1 MAFKTASELVVF
13 STGTF
18 IDNINGDISPLDF
31 RNMHQH
37 IADSLIP
44 YDASGVY
51 GVKVLPTGNVI
62 TPTPTGYLV
71 YDNGLKIYNGVQW
84 SGVSGGS
91 GGSGTT
97 YTAGT
102 GLQLSGTVFNALTAS
117 TSVTGVTIL
126 TNTIDA
132 SQNKALTPKAV
143 NDAGYVSTAGSGL
156 TISGSQIYT
165 EGTGNF
171 SAIDLAT
178 TGTLP
183 YKEGR
188 LFYDTDNKS
197 LAFYN
202 DESDISLQ
210 VGQENWVRVRNNTGS
225 TITNGTVVIV
235 SGVQGSNMEI
245 SRAIAS
251 SFIDSNILGLA
262 THDIEDSSFGYITTF
277 GLVRNIDTSALT
289 EGELA
294 YLSPTSSGVLSSSKP
309 GLLNYSVAVGTV
321 VRSHASTGSIFL
333 RPTGPRFGGGQVSN
347 SGTQLSGVPF
357 IIAKGGN
364 DVAIHTVVGF
374 TYDSGN
380 SLFTAPSMVVTDSG
394 NFGRTI
400 TVGSGVQLLA
410 GTPDVTTN
418 KLYNV
423 GGVLYF
429 NGSGVSQGGGGGGGA
444 GYDWVF
450 GDGSGNT
457 ETIAS
462 GDSVY
467 ASGTGSVTTSY
478 NTSTNVLTING
489 TDTTYTAGTGLA
501 LNGSEFSTAGTGYF
515 DALVLSDSGNVG
527 GVLTTNKAVKTSI
540 KSNPDGAT
548 ITFDLNE
555 SNTHYATLGGA
566 NRIIAVSNPTVG
578 QKFILRLQQ
587 DGTGNRTVTWFNTI
601 KWDGATTPTLSTS
614 GNRADL
620 FGFLCTSGNHY
631 DGMVLAQNLG

>member
-91 GGSGTT
+91 GSGSGTT

-132 SQNKALTPKAV
+132 SQGKALTPKAV
-143 NDAGYVSTAGSGL
+143 NDAGFLTSHPTISNAASNSDNSGRTYIQDLLFDGNGHVTGVTTATETVTDTTYTAGTGL
-156 TISGSQIYT
+156 
-165 EGTGNF
+165 
-171 SAIDLAT
+171 AL
-178 TGTLP
+178 
-183 YKEGR
+183 
-188 LFYDTDNKS
+188 
-197 LAFYN
+197 
-202 DESDISLQ
+202 
-210 VGQENWVRVRNNTGS
+210 
-225 TITNGTVVIV
+225 NGTELYTAGDANFNSVTVATGVV
-235 SGVQGSNMEI
+235 
-245 SRAIAS
+245 
-251 SFIDSNILGLA
+251 
-262 THDIEDSSFGYITTF
+262 
-277 GLVRNIDTSALT
+277 LT
-289 EGELA
+289 
-294 YLSPTSSGVLSSSKP
+294 
-309 GLLNYSVAVGTV
+309 
-321 VRSHASTGSIFL
+321 
-333 RPTGPRFGGGQVSN
+333 
-347 SGTQLSGVPF
+347 
-357 IIAKGGN
+357 
-364 DVAIHTVVGF
+364 
-374 TYDSGN
+374 
-380 SLFTAPSMVVTDSG
+380 
-394 NFGRTI
+394 
-400 TVGSGVQLLA
+400 A
-410 GTPDVTTN
+410 GTPTVTTN

-429 NGSGVSQGGGGGGGA
+429 NGSGVSQGGGGGGA

-540 KSNPDGAT
+540 KSNPDGDT

-555 SNTHYATLGGA
+555 SNTHYATLGG
-566 NRIIAVSNPTVG
+566 NRTIALSNPTVG

-587 DGTGNRTVTWFNTI
+587 DGTGNKTVTWFNTI

-620 FGFLCTSGNHY
+620 FGFLCTSGNQY